1 MKIGPKYKIARK
13 LGGGIFEK
21 TQTAKFAL
29 ADQKK
34 KAASKK
40 FARPKSGFGLQLA
53 EKQKVKYVYGLTT
66 KQLGR
71 YVHAVLDSKS
81 KTPAEDLYKNLELR
95 LDNIVLKAGLAKTR
109 FQARQIVS
117 HGHITID
124 GKRVTIPSLSVEEK
138 HTISVRESRKSSP
151 LFMDFE
157 GRAKDVIV
165 PDWIKVDPKTMTIKI
180 KGSATYKA
188 GETPFDLQE
197 IIQSFKG

>member
-1 MKIGPKYKIARK
+1 M
-13 LGGGIFEK
+13 
-21 TQTAKFAL
+21 
-29 ADQKK
+29 
-34 KAASKK
+34 
-40 FARPKSGFGLQLA
+40 
-53 EKQKVKYVYGLTT
+53 
-66 KQLGR
+66 
-71 YVHAVLDSKS
+71 
-81 KTPAEDLYKNLELR
+81 
-95 LDNIVLKAGLAKTR
+95 DNIVLKAGLAKTR

-180 KGSATYKA
+180 KGSSTYKA
-188 GETPFDLQE
+188 GDTPFDLQE